1 MISSSD
7 DIIIRTVSRVL
18 VPFIQIYALYV
29 IMHGHHS
36 PGGGFQGGVI
46 LGASFI
52 LYLITHGLKDA
63 KERMSELKAGFFSSF
78 GLLIYSGIGLLCL
91 IKGSNYLDYGRLS
104 TLLKVIP
111 AQARSLGI
119 LGVEIGVGIA
129 VMAVMFSIF
138 FDISTGGVLSEDE
151 EELRTRDE

>member
-1 MISSSD
+1 MIQKSD
-7 DIIIRTVSRVL
+7 DIIIKTLARIL

-46 LGASFI
+46 LAASLI
-52 LYLITHGLKDA
+52 LLMITHGVKDTQ
-63 KERMSELKAGFFSSF
+63 KRISEKAVAIFSSSGVF
-78 GLLIYSGIGLLCL
+78 IYAGIGAVCL
-91 IKGSNYLDYGRLS
+91 ILAGNYLDYSKLS
-104 TLLKVIP
+104 KLLHVDP

-119 LGVEIGVGIA
+119 LGIEIGVGLA

-138 FDISTGGVLSEDE
+138 FDISRGETSKKDEDE
-151 EELRTRDE
+151 